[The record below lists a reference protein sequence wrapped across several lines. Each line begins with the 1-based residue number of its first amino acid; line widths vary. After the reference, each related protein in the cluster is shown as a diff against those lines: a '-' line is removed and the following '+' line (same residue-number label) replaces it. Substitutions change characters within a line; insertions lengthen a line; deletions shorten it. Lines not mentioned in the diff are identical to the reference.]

1 MTHFCWYP
9 TVTIISY
16 SILLL
21 FFIIIIITI
30 IKLISHAPGFR
41 TSPIYCFP
49 LWKLC
54 PCAPFPYYLV
64 ISSNLTLMTE
74 QTYVSVC
81 LVFSP
86 SNRKGKT
93 RCFGRKWRCYG
104 TRCASKDLLR
114 VLSYRPQCKELPFPL
129 VSNLIFSSPCFH
141 SHLIPIH
148 SLQSSQSDTFLS
160 NQNISLFLRKLFIAT
175 P

>member
-81 LVFSP
+81 LVFLP
-86 SNRKGKT
+86 LQQERKNKML
-93 RCFGRKWRCYG
+93 RKEMEMLWNKVCLQG
-104 TRCASKDLLR
+104 SLEST
-114 VLSYRPQCKELPFPL
+114 VLQTTMQRTSL
-129 VSNLIFSSPCFH
+129 SSG
-141 SHLIPIH
+141 
-148 SLQSSQSDTFLS
+148 LQSYFLKSLLPLTPHS
-160 NQNISLFLRKLFIAT
+160 NPFFAKQPKWYFFK
-175 P
+175 